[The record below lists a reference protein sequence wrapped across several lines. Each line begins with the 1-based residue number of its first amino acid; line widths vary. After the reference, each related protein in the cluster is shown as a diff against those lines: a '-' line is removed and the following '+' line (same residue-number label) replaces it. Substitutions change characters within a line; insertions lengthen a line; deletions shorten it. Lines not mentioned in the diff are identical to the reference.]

1 MQTMTSSL
9 KEGLVA
15 LFLTSDKKSISLN
28 SILRKKDWVQTI
40 ISSIGNQNY
49 VAFINLLFD
58 RSDSRRNTGIFPE
71 LRRILTP
78 EEYASPHQGG
88 SNSGGAAAAQGYG
101 LSLDTNLIWA
111 ASQGFKEFIGTF
123 FIPMWEGLFN
133 DYIKLSY
140 NARKSFDYKNNAN
153 YKAMFRLSTL
163 FLWFLRTQ
171 PGISNYMYWSYAN
184 AFTVSNFVAYGLWWA
199 QDEVLKRKYSNG
211 RSYRD
216 NILRSRPSDR
226 QLKTIGMEYWYNHAR
241 YHWYY
246 IFGYTENVNIY
257 NYRPSQMLAYVYY
270 ENKKRFDRNWRS
282 FKVSYILYLAL
293 ELGRMPENA
302 NDFKLKNW

>member
-1 MQTMTSSL
+1 MSTRWSS
-9 KEGLVA
+9 
-15 LFLTSDKKSISLN
+15 
-28 SILRKKDWVQTI
+28 
-40 ISSIGNQNY
+40 
-49 VAFINLLFD
+49 
-58 RSDSRRNTGIFPE
+58 
-71 LRRILTP
+71 
-78 EEYASPHQGG
+78 
-88 SNSGGAAAAQGYG
+88 
-101 LSLDTNLIWA
+101 
-111 ASQGFKEFIGTF
+111 
-123 FIPMWEGLFN
+123 
-133 DYIKLSY
+133 
-140 NARKSFDYKNNAN
+140 KN
-153 YKAMFRLSTL
+153 
-163 FLWFLRTQ
+163 
-171 PGISNYMYWSYAN
+171 
-184 AFTVSNFVAYGLWWA
+184 V
-199 QDEVLKRKYSNG
+199 KYSNG